1 VPTFVVGDVHGY
13 PETLAKL
20 LRDAGLL
27 DRKLR
32 WSGRD
37 ARLWLLGDLVD
48 RGPDGIGAIDLVMRL
63 EREGPS
69 GGGLVRCLLGN
80 HEVSLYWLWRFGELG
95 PSAADTPFR
104 MNWRLYGGQESDLE
118 RFRPEHAAW
127 IEQLPAVACDGDWL
141 LLHADTDSYLE
152 FGRSVEEVNRSISAV
167 LAAGDWDAADD
178 LLEALADRNV
188 LGDPGAVDRLLAIL
202 GGRRIVHG
210 HTPIAFVTGAE
221 PERVVEPLAYCG
233 GRVLNV
239 DHCLFAGGPGFIT
252 ELPTVSRDGLGAK
265 SSDAAP

>member
-1 VPTFVVGDVHGY
+1 MPTFVVGDVHGY

-27 DRKLR
+27 DRRLR

-48 RGPDGIGAIDLVMRL
+48 RGPDGIGVIDLVMRL
-63 EREGPS
+63 EREGP
-69 GGGLVRCLLGN
+69 VRCLLGN
-80 HEVSLYWLWRFGELG
+80 HEAVMHSVARFEDARASALDELFALYWL
-95 PSAADTPFR
+95 
-104 MNWRLYGGQESDLE
+104 NGGQEADRA

-127 IEQLPAVACDGDWL
+127 IERLPAVARVGDWL
-141 LLHADTDSYLE
+141 LLHSDTDLYLR
-152 FGRSVEEVNRSISAV
+152 FGRSIDEICGSVSTI
-167 LAAGDWDAADD
+167 LTTGDAAAVED
-178 LLEALADRNV
+178 LLADLADRTV
-188 LGDPGAVDRLLAIL
+188 LNAPGAVDRLLQTL
-202 GGRRIVHG
+202 GGARIVHG
-210 HTPIAFVTGAE
+210 HTPIAFVTGTE
-221 PERVVEPLAYCG
+221 PDCVVQPLVYGG

-252 ELPTVSRDGLGAK
+252 ELPVVSRDEHGTK